1 MKILIRN
8 FRCLARHGIFAEEQI
23 TGGEFEVNMEVAFE
37 ENGIVEKIDQSVS
50 YTHLQEI
57 VKDVMKVPTPLLE
70 TVCQQI
76 ADQIKA
82 KYPFVS
88 EINITLC
95 KLAPP
100 IVNFQGQV
108 GVNYV
113 KKYDLND

>member
-1 MKILIRN
+1 MMKILLRN
-8 FRCLARHGIFAEEQI
+8 FKCIARHGVFAEEQI
-23 TGGEFEVNMEVAFE
+23 TGNEFEVNMEVSFE
-37 ENGIVEKIDQSVS
+37 EKGFIEKLDESIS

-57 VKDVMKVPTPLLE
+57 VKDNMSVPKPLLE

-76 ADQIKA
+76 AGQIKTS
-82 KYPFVS
+82 YPFVS

-100 IVNFQGQV
+100 MVNFHGQV

-113 KKYDLND
+113 KKF

>member
-1 MKILIRN
+1 MMKILIRN
-8 FRCLARHGIFAEEQI
+8 FKCIARHGVFAEEQI
-23 TGGEFEVNMEVAFE
+23 TGAEFEVNMEVSFE
-37 ENGIVEKIDQSVS
+37 EKGIIEKLEQSIS

-57 VKDVMKVPTPLLE
+57 VKSVMAAPNPLLE

-76 ADQIKA
+76 AAQVKA
-82 KYPFVS
+82 AYPFVS

-113 KKYDLND
+113 KKF